1 MAIALPWCF
10 YDWAHHR
17 HAGFLIS
24 MLSQM
29 GMMVILALSYNMLLG
44 QAGLFSL
51 CHATFFGIGGYAT
64 IHLLNAAGDGDLPLP
79 MEVMPLLAG
88 LTGLGLAIVFGA
100 MATKQRATAFAM
112 ITLGIGELM
121 ATAALMF
128 HHFFGGEGGVTTN
141 RMIDHS
147 LFGLTYASGIQVYY
161 LILAWTVI
169 ATGLMYYLTLTPL
182 GRMANATR
190 DNFERAQF
198 IGYDPRMVRFLQFAL
213 SGFFAGIGGGLYA
226 ITYEIVTFDALAAP
240 LSANALLMAYIG
252 GTTVFG
258 GPILGAILIT
268 LLQSGVSLLSNS
280 WLVYVGVH
288 VHRDGDLRADRP
300 GRDHQGARPD
310 QARRPAGPPDRALS
324 AAGASRRSAFV
335 LGFVGLV
342 ELMSFLTIGAAQ
354 GKKLVLFGSPIDV
367 HATLPWAI
375 SVGCAAARR
384 RLAAVRGGRL
394 PSRLG
399 KPDAR
404 EGAAMT
410 ALSLRDVRKNFG
422 ATEIIRGVTL
432 DIAQRRASLHHRP
445 ERRRQDHLLQPDQ
458 RPVPDHLGRDPA
470 ERRSASTRC
479 RRTGSTGWACRAAS
493 RSPRS
498 STACRCSR
506 TCAARCCGAA
516 ATATRSG
523 RRCGGRRR

>member
-1 MAIALPWCF
+1 MRVRWLIVALIVVAMAAPWGF
-10 YDWAHHR
+10 YDWTHHR
-17 HAGFLIS
+17 HSGFLIS

-51 CHATFFGIGGYAT
+51 CHATFFGMGGYAT
-64 IHLLNAAGDGDLPLP
+64 IHFLNAAGDGSLPVP

-88 LTGLGLAIVFGA
+88 LSGLALAMLFGA

-141 RMIDHS
+141 RMIDNS
-147 LFGLTYASGIQVYY
+147 VLGLSYASGLQVYY

-169 ATGLMYYLTLTPL
+169 AAALMYFLTLTPL

-258 GPILGAILIT
+258 GPILGAVLIT

-280 WLVYVGVH
+280 WLVYVGVMFIAMVIFAPSGLAGLIKAH
-288 VHRDGDLRADRP
+288 EPIRRAGRLGALTVPYLRLVIP
-300 GRDHQGARPD
+300 SLGV
-310 QARRPAGPPDRALS
+310 L
-324 AAGASRRSAFV
+324 

-354 GKKLVLFGSPIDV
+354 GKKLVLFGGPIDV
-367 HATLPWAI
+367 HAVVPWAV
-375 SVGCAAARR
+375 SVASLLLGGVWLRFEAAGFHLVWERLMAGARR
-384 RLAAVRGGRL
+384 
-394 PSRLG
+394 
-399 KPDAR
+399 
-404 EGAAMT
+404 
-410 ALSLRDVRKNFG
+410 
-422 ATEIIRGVTL
+422 
-432 DIAQRRASLHHRP
+432 
-445 ERRRQDHLLQPDQ
+445 
-458 RPVPDHLGRDPA
+458 
-470 ERRSASTRC
+470 
-479 RRTGSTGWACRAAS
+479 
-493 RSPRS
+493 
-498 STACRCSR
+498 
-506 TCAARCCGAA
+506 
-516 ATATRSG
+516 
-523 RRCGGRRR
+523 

>member
-1 MAIALPWCF
+1 MKSRWLILALLLVAIALPWCF

-29 GMMVILALSYNMLLG
+29 GMMIILALSYNMLLG

-64 IHLLNAAGDGDLPLP
+64 VHLLNAAGSGDFPLP

-88 LTGLGLAIVFGA
+88 LAGLTLALLFGS

-141 RMIDHS
+141 RMIDNS
-147 LFGLTYASGIQVYY
+147 LFGLTYASGLQVYY

-169 ATGLMYYLTLTPL
+169 AAALMYYLTLTPL

-198 IGYDPRMVRFLQFAL
+198 IGYDPRMVRFIQFAL

-226 ITYEIVTFDALAAP
+226 ITYEIVTFDSLAAP

-280 WLVYVGVH
+280 WLVYVGVMFISMVIFAPTGLAGIIKAH
-288 VHRDGDLRADRP
+288 GPIRRTGRLGSLVVPYLRLAIP
-300 GRDHQGARPD
+300 SVG
-310 QARRPAGPPDRALS
+310 
-324 AAGASRRSAFV
+324 V
-335 LGFVGLV
+335 LFGFIGVV

-354 GKKLVLFGSPIDV
+354 GRKLALFGGLVDV
-367 HATLPWAI
+367 HATLPWAV
-375 SVGCAAARR
+375 SAGALLLGGLWLRFEATGFHRVWNNLTAEARR
-384 RLAAVRGGRL
+384 
-394 PSRLG
+394 
-399 KPDAR
+399 
-404 EGAAMT
+404 
-410 ALSLRDVRKNFG
+410 
-422 ATEIIRGVTL
+422 
-432 DIAQRRASLHHRP
+432 
-445 ERRRQDHLLQPDQ
+445 
-458 RPVPDHLGRDPA
+458 
-470 ERRSASTRC
+470 
-479 RRTGSTGWACRAAS
+479 
-493 RSPRS
+493 
-498 STACRCSR
+498 
-506 TCAARCCGAA
+506 
-516 ATATRSG
+516 
-523 RRCGGRRR
+523 